1 MHKDFINVIGIKDIS
16 RKDIFNKDFEEW
28 SNFDG
33 WESVVIK
40 QWIFVRVL
48 DISTGKKIDIK

>member
-48 DISTGKKIDIK
+48 DINTGKKIDIK